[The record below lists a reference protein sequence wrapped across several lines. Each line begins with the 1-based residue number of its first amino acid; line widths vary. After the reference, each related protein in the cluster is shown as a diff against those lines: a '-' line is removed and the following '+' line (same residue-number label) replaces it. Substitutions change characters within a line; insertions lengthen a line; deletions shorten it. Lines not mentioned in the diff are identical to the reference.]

1 MSNSYS
7 CLEVPFDL
15 SADDMPGALRDA
27 VEESGMTPE
36 VFMDAAENIQSVAT
50 LLGSCVDLY
59 SLLLGVLDSLL
70 SLVVAVLLVLVPTF
84 LPLMLCVEAIGVSFT
99 LQRPFPEDVLGAL
112 LMGVYLL
119 PSSSKKSFKGYS
131 PFFSAWYGEVIK

>member
-1 MSNSYS
+1 MSNSDS

-36 VFMDAAENIQSVAT
+36 VFMDAAAKNIQSVAT

-84 LPLMLCVEAIGVSFT
+84 LPLMLCVEAIGG
-99 LQRPFPEDVLGAL
+99 VLH
-112 LMGVYLL
+112 
-119 PSSSKKSFKGYS
+119 S
-131 PFFSAWYGEVIK
+131 PKAFS